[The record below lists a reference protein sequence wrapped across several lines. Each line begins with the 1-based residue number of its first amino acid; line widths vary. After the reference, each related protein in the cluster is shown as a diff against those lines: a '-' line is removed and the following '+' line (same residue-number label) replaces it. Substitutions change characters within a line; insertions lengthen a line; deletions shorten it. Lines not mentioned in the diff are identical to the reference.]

1 MVRANQVWNRIL
13 ASIVKLQNHALYSRR
28 SQRIQS
34 LRLSEHR
41 SSAKIMAT
49 FKFEGGDKLKAHL
62 KKLSKKVTKASVVE
76 VGFFEGKNYSNGTSI
91 AMVAAIQEFGAPA
104 KGIPPRP
111 FFRNMIKKEEGH
123 WGNDVAAL
131 LKSTDYDA
139 AKTLGF
145 MGEEIEGELKQ
156 SIVDLTE
163 PQLSDVTLLLRERFG
178 NNPQEITFAD
188 VTQARQDIAAGI
200 KPNVSG
206 TQAKPLVWTGALLG
220 STTYKVK

>member
-1 MVRANQVWNRIL
+1 
-13 ASIVKLQNHALYSRR
+13 
-28 SQRIQS
+28 
-34 LRLSEHR
+34 
-41 SSAKIMAT
+41 MAT
-49 FKFEGGDKLKAHL
+49 FKFEGGEKLKAHL
-62 KKLSKKVTKASVVE
+62 KKLSKKVSKASVVE

-91 AMVAAIQEFGAPA
+91 PMVAAIQEFGAPA

-123 WGNDVAAL
+123 WGGDVAAL
-131 LKSTDYDA
+131 LQAHDYDA
-139 AKTLGF
+139 AKVLGF

-163 PQLSDVTLLLRERFG
+163 PELSYVTLLLRERFG

-188 VTQARQDIAAGI
+188 VTQARGDIAAGV

-206 TQAKPLVWTGALLG
+206 TQAKPLIWTGSLLN